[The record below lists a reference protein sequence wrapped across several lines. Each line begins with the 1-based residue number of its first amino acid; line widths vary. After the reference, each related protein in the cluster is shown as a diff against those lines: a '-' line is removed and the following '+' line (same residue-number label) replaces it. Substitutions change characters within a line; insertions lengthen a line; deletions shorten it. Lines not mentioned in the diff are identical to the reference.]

1 MKDKFGGTTL
11 GHGADLDKIK
21 REYGINGPIIDFSS
35 NINPIIPHG
44 LDEIILENIGSI
56 RVYPDIEYMD
66 LRREIGSHVGGM
78 GPENI
83 CVGNGATELIFQ
95 FMKLIRGNLAIIGPT
110 FSEYARA
117 ARLAGLDYRL
127 INMVARDGTFEL
139 EGFDDLDKIGDL
151 EAIVVCNPNNPDGA
165 LRKLDGL
172 IDYCQL
178 RSVKVLVDETFIE
191 FCQDYEAYTSLN
203 YDYKDIFILRAM
215 TKFYGMPGLR
225 MGYILSENK
234 DFIDKLY
241 SIKEPWTVNS
251 MAEKITI
258 EVLKREAESKYLF
271 ATNTRLAY
279 KKERDYLL
287 DRLGKIR
294 GIKTYKTDSAF
305 ILIEIGE
312 ETGYT
317 SASLKDTLVRDYSVL
332 IRDASNFDGLGASF
346 VRVAIKDRKSNEIL
360 IGALFSVFGGEN
372 L

>member
-21 REYGINGPIIDFSS
+21 REYGINGSIIDFSS

-44 LDEIILENIGSI
+44 LDEIILENIDSI

-66 LRREIGSHVGGM
+66 LRREIGNHVGGM

-83 CVGNGATELIFQ
+83 CVGNGATELIFL
-95 FMKLIRGNLAIIGPT
+95 FMKLIRANLAIIGPT

-127 INMVARDGTFEL
+127 INMVAKDGTFEL
-139 EGFDDLDKIGDL
+139 EGFEDLDKMGDL

-172 IDYCQL
+172 IDYCQS

-191 FCQDYEAYTSLN
+191 FCQDYGAYTSLN

-271 ATNTRLAY
+271 ATNTRRAY

-305 ILIEIGE
+305 ILVEIGE

-317 SASLKDTLVRDYSVL
+317 SASLKDSLVRDYSIL